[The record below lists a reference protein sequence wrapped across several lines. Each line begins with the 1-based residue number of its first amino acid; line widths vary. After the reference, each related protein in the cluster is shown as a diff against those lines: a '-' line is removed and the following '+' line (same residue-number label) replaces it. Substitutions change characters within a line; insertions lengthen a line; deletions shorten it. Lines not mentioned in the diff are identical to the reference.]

1 MAITKIQIKE
11 IEQKDKI
18 KKELLKENKD
28 VLKRTEQKLPK

>member
-1 MAITKIQIKE
+1 MALTKTQIKE

-28 VLKRTEQKLPK
+28 VLKRTKQKLPR